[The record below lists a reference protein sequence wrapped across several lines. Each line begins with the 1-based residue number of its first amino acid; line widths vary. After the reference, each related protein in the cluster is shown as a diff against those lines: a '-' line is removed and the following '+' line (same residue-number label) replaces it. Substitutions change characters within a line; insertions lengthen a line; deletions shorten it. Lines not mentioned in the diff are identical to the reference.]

1 MMTTVGSS
9 TTKKGA
15 AICVALFVCPP
26 LATAAW
32 PSLSGLF
39 DFVPAAEAK
48 MRQDTLT
55 IVSAAGGTSHAFAIE
70 VASTEQE
77 KALGLMFRTALSDGQ
92 GMLFPYAGERTLQ
105 MWMHNTYIP
114 LDMLFIRAD
123 GTIARIE
130 ERAEPLSDRVISSGA
145 PVLAVLEIPGG
156 AAGRLGIKA
165 GDKVQYP
172 TFSGA
177 SAR

>member
-1 MMTTVGSS
+1 MTTVGSS

-26 LATAAW
+26 LAAAAW
-32 PSLSGLF
+32 PTMNAWLDLI
-39 DFVPAAEAK
+39 PAASAK
-48 MRQDTLT
+48 MRQDRLT
-55 IVSAAGGTSHAFAIE
+55 IASANGSATHSFAIE
-70 VASTEQE
+70 VAATEKE
-77 KALGLMFRTALSDGQ
+77 KALGLMFRTELSDGQ
-92 GMLFPYAGERTLQ
+92 GMLFPYAAERNLQ

-130 ERAEPLSDRVISSGA
+130 ERAEPLSDRVISSGS

-156 AAGRLGIKA
+156 AAGRLGIKT
-165 GDKVQYP
+165 GDKVSYHI
-172 TFSGA
+172 FSA
-177 SAR
+177 ANSR